1 MQYVLIGLLAAA
13 INAFAQ
19 TNHSAPETPA
29 PDLGDITNSNVL
41 RPSREPNEAAL
52 NQYFQVQLE
61 LAVRQRHEKSPQEAC
76 KTLVDILQTNSPP
89 EFKRKALFELA
100 LATQDVP
107 DYVKAEQVYGQ
118 YVSLYPD
125 DPSVPEVLLRQ
136 GLLYRQMGVNTMAI
150 SKFYGVMSTALKL
163 KLDTIEYYKTLVLQ
177 AQTEI
182 ADTYYLMGD
191 YADSADFYARILKVD
206 NASLNKEL
214 VQSKL
219 IRSLSYLSNNVEL
232 IVRSQ
237 KYLGDFTNSPN
248 VAEIRFLLASAY
260 KNVGRNQEALKQVLV
275 LLESQQTNTLSSPG
289 VWAYWQ
295 RRAGNQIANELY
307 KEGDYLDAL
316 QIYQCMAKL
325 DDGIDWKLPV
335 WYQIGLVYEQLQQ
348 WDKATNYYTHITAKQ
363 KEVTAAGNPPSLS
376 ELCEMAQWRMDYIA
390 WAEKARLA
398 NHEFERSALYNS
410 STNKTSIQ

>member
-1 MQYVLIGLLAAA
+1 M
-13 INAFAQ
+13 
-19 TNHSAPETPA
+19 
-29 PDLGDITNSNVL
+29 
-41 RPSREPNEAAL
+41 
-52 NQYFQVQLE
+52 QLE

-76 KTLVDILQTNSPP
+76 KTLADILQTNSPP

-150 SKFYGVMSTALKL
+150 SKFYGVMSTSLKL

-191 YADSADFYARILKVD
+191 YADSADFYVRILKVD

-237 KYLGDFTNSPN
+237 SLPGRLHQFSERRRNSISTR
-248 VAEIRFLLASAY
+248 IR
-260 KNVGRNQEALKQVLV
+260 V
-275 LLESQQTNTLSSPG
+275 
-289 VWAYWQ
+289 
-295 RRAGNQIANELY
+295 
-307 KEGDYLDAL
+307 
-316 QIYQCMAKL
+316 
-325 DDGIDWKLPV
+325 
-335 WYQIGLVYEQLQQ
+335 
-348 WDKATNYYTHITAKQ
+348 
-363 KEVTAAGNPPSLS
+363 
-376 ELCEMAQWRMDYIA
+376 
-390 WAEKARLA
+390 
-398 NHEFERSALYNS
+398 
-410 STNKTSIQ
+410 